1 MPVIKGLQARL
12 IKDQFFAAMEK
23 KGYATFDGNTKYN
36 LNIISVRNS
45 SHDPDKFDDMM
56 AVIYRGKD
64 KEWVVNSYEITT
76 EPGPSI
82 LRRPLNAKGTAILV
96 PDQYR
101 STYKIDVH
109 GGKTRY
115 VALCQRLGKV
125 KVYRDDDKDTKIDI
139 DDSTIDEGMFGIN
152 IHRHAGPDEREY
164 VRGASAGCQ
173 VFKNNADFREFM
185 ALCNKSAEL
194 FDNSFTYTLLDEK
207 DLD

>member
-23 KGYATFDGNTKYN
+23 KGYATFDGNSKYN

-45 SHDPDKFDDMM
+45 SHDPEKFDDMM

-125 KVYRDDDKDTKIDI
+125 KVYRDDDKDARIDM
-139 DDSTIDEGMFGIN
+139 DESTIDEGMFGIN
-152 IHRHAGPDEREY
+152 IPRHAGPDEREY